1 MEASF
6 GGMER
11 IGSTKFLSIVQES
24 FSSLSLSLFSIE
36 RISSRWVIT
45 SSRYTWRIERTRGT
59 SLPRVINNHGDT
71 PHQFHAYL
79 FLISMHGE
87 MPAVLG
93 AGIPRKIKINRQTGL
108 NHNRARIFEASR
120 IPSDIHRY
128 FPTPSPAKRG
138 CHEKSIGH
146 PLSNSRFSFTYVQRL
161 SLNVKFLPV
170 SAQRFATSG
179 DTGGQF
185 VDCIVQIYA
194 QQFIPRYL
202 ARVYMR
208 VDYPNSE

>member
-1 MEASF
+1 
-6 GGMER
+6 MER

-45 SSRYTWRIERTRGT
+45 SSGIRDGSSALVEQAA

>member
-1 MEASF
+1 MEQAA
-6 GGMER
+6 
-11 IGSTKFLSIVQES
+11 
-24 FSSLSLSLFSIE
+24 
-36 RISSRWVIT
+36 
-45 SSRYTWRIERTRGT
+45 

-194 QQFIPRYL
+194 QQFHSSLPC
-202 ARVYMR
+202 ARIYACGLSQFR
-208 VDYPNSE
+208 VDVISPNEDIFSLSLPLF